1 MDKPLPLQSTALPT
15 ELSKEPRLETLH
27 LTFYAIK
34 ILRHPSPDV
43 QPVLLESCFG
53 SAQKTS
59 SKIHPLQRI
68 SKPGD
73 LCTKYTY
80 SIKVIL
86 QLTEGKLVPAIA

>member
-15 ELSKEPRLETLH
+15 ELSKEPRLESLH